1 MKRKDTWCDPI
12 VEAIRTRSDE
22 YAAKFDYD
30 LDAIFL
36 DLKRQQDESGRRIVS
51 FSPEDNPKAKQGAR

>member
-1 MKRKDTWCDPI
+1 MKKKDTWRDPI
-12 VEAIRTRSDE
+12 VEAIRTRSDK
-22 YAAKFDYD
+22 YAAKFNYD

-51 FSPEDNPKAKQGAR
+51 FSPEDNPKAKPVT